1 VQSSKSGWSTL
12 HEALDE
18 TGLSARRFMEL
29 VEHGHIGSKHV
40 GRSVVYDPVDIARIA
55 HDIGVAGDVA

>member
-1 VQSSKSGWSTL
+1 MQSSKSGWSTL

-18 TGLSARRFMEL
+18 TGLSPRRFMEL

-55 HDIGVAGDVA
+55 HDIRVAGDVA